1 MSKDGL
7 LIPPDSRPSGGDVA
21 HSLIVKAGLGSVPLA
36 GPFLSEAV
44 QLAIVSP
51 AQRRLQEFLEQVADR
66 INALEQRGVAASSL
80 ANNEGFQDV
89 VLAAIESG
97 RRSASS
103 EKKDFLLACVTSSA
117 IVDVSAEKKRLFV
130 RLVDE
135 LDASHFAVLKIY
147 RDKLFGVDAGMVDM
161 PDDKVME
168 RLTELMVPHETDRDY
183 LALVLRDLS
192 SRGLLTSDYRA
203 GARLASSNFQRMV
216 ISRIGS
222 DLLAFVTEPA
232 D

>member
-1 MSKDGL
+1 MSKDGQL
-7 LIPPDSRPSGGDVA
+7 TPPDSRPSGSDVA
-21 HSLIVKAGLGSVPLA
+21 HSLIVKAGLGSVPLV
-36 GPFLSEAV
+36 GPLLSEV
-44 QLAIVSP
+44 MQLAIVSP

-66 INALEQRGVAASSL
+66 INALEQRGIAASSL

-89 VLAAIESG
+89 VVAAIESG

-103 EKKDFLLACVTSSA
+103 EKRDSLLACVTNSA
-117 IVDVSAEKKRLFV
+117 IVDAPAEMKRLFV

-135 LDASHFAVLKIY
+135 LEASHFAVLKIY
-147 RDKLFGVDAGMVDM
+147 RDKRFGVDAGMVDI
-161 PDDKVME
+161 PDDKVVE
-168 RLTELMVPHETDRDY
+168 RLAEMMAPRGADRDY